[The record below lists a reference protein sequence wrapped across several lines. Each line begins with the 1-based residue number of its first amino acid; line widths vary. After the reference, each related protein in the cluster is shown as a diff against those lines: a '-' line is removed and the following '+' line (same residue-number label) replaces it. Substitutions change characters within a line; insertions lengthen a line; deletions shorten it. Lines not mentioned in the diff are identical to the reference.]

1 MKRSTHIAGGVVAA
15 TTAGAMLLTIAP
27 AAQASDGPSRTERA
41 ARTVESATGTHDLAA
56 TTSAQDAAAVARTE
70 RDGRTGVAKAP
81 RNAAG
86 EVRIVAH
93 DGSTAG
99 LGLPESRTVDGSR
112 SDTGT
117 VVYPDAAQSTD
128 IAVQLTGDGGA
139 RALTTLKD
147 SAAPTQQRYELNL
160 PAGTEAVAN
169 EDGGYDLVRKADGD
183 KTGDGKTGHGKAGDD
198 QPAVTVGTIEAPW
211 AKDAN
216 GKKVHTSYRLEGD
229 TLVQQV
235 DTTKDTAFP
244 VVADPQFKWGII
256 TGTLYFNKSE
266 TNKAALGG
274 GFLAAAAGMIPG
286 IGAPSSITLAGW
298 TTMANI
304 AKSHNKC
311 LKINT
316 WLKPD
321 EYKGGYCR

>member
-1 MKRSTHIAGGVVAA
+1 MKRTMHIAGGVVAA
-15 TTAGAMLLTIAP
+15 TTTSALLLTAAP
-27 AAQASDGPSRTERA
+27 AAQADDAPSQTERA
-41 ARTVESATGTHDLAA
+41 ARTVERATGTHDLAR
-56 TTSAQDAAAVARTE
+56 TTSAHDAAAVARTE
-70 RDGRTGVAKAP
+70 QDGRTGTAEAP
-81 RNAAG
+81 RSASG

-93 DGSTAG
+93 DGSAAG
-99 LGLPESRTVDGSR
+99 LGLPESRTVEGSR
-112 SDTGT
+112 ADSGT
-117 VVYPDAAQSTD
+117 VVYPDAAKSTD
-128 IAVQLTGDGGA
+128 IAVQLTGGGGA

-147 SAAPTQQRYELNL
+147 GKAPTEQRYDLNL

-169 EDGGYDLVRKADGD
+169 EDGGYDLLRKADAD
-183 KTGDGKTGHGKAGDD
+183 K
-198 QPAVTVGTIEAPW
+198 PAVTVGTIQAPW

-216 GKKVHTSYRLEGD
+216 GKKVHTSYKLEGD
-229 TLVQQV
+229 TLVQQI
-235 DTTKDTAFP
+235 DTTADTAFP

-304 AKSHNKC
+304 AKSHGKC